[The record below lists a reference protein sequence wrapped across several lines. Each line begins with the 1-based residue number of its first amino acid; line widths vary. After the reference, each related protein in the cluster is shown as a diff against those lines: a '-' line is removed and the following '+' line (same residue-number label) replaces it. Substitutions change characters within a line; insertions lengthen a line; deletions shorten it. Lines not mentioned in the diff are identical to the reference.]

1 MPSSPTIYSYDD
13 PGAPVITPGADSF
26 YQIMRAC
33 LIDGYGS
40 KAAAGWSVVYDD
52 WATNGVLT
60 ITNALQT
67 GILGLKRFDEVSFGP
82 GLFVCEAMIDSVTPV
97 NARSGYNEL
106 TTLDDLTDTSGY
118 QRAQFSSAPHEKW
131 VVIANENTALFWN
144 GSDDA
149 LFSAQNQSNGGVSFL
164 CFGAM
169 QNDMGLNDAD
179 LGNFAIIGGNHR
191 LVQSSSY
198 TYSMNFDAG
207 RVTGSADHSTAFYVD
222 GVYAIGLKGT
232 VCWPFVTANYTRQI
246 ANTRYMPLSPVY
258 MTEFSAVNYNEGV
271 GSGVGQWPM
280 LLSSHTISG
289 RYSDVARSVVQN
301 YFASNLSSLRDTI
314 TLGGKV
320 LTVCSCGWD
329 LYAFVSLDASDWL

>member
-1 MPSSPTIYSYDD
+1 MSAPTIYYYDD
-13 PGAPVITPGADSF
+13 PGAPVVTPGADSF

-40 KAAAGWSVVYDD
+40 KTAAGWSVVYDD

-82 GLFVCEAMIDSVTPV
+82 GLFVCEAMIDSVTPA

-106 TTLDDLTDTSGY
+106 TTLDDLTDSNGY

-131 VVIANENTALFWN
+131 VVIANENTVFFWN
-144 GSDDA
+144 GPDSG
-149 LFSAQNQSNGGVSFL
+149 LFGAQNQSNGAVSFL
-164 CFGAM
+164 GFGAL
-169 QNDMGLNDAD
+169 QNDMGLSD
-179 LGNFAIIGGNHR
+179 LAVGNFAIIGGNHR
-191 LVQSSSY
+191 LNQVSSY
-198 TYSMNFDAG
+198 SYSMFYDAG
-207 RVTGSADHSTAFYVD
+207 EIAGNGGHSTSFYLD
-222 GVYAIGLKGT
+222 GAYAQGLKGT
-232 VCWPFVTANYTRQI
+232 LCWPFASVNHQRQ
-246 ANTRYMPLSPVY
+246 AGNTRYMPLSAVY
-258 MTEFSAVNYNEGV
+258 MTEFSTVSYNEGV

-289 RYSDVARSVVQN
+289 RYSDVARTVVQN
-301 YFASNLSSLRDTI
+301 YFASNLASLRDTVV
-314 TLGGKV
+314 LGGKT
-320 LTVCSCGWD
+320 LTVCSCGWY